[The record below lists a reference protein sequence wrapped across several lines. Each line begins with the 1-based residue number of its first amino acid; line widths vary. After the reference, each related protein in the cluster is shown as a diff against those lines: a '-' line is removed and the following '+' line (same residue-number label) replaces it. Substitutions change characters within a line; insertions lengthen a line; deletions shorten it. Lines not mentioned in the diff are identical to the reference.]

1 MSKIQKLG
9 GIAALVEAGTF
20 IVGFVLYFTVL
31 AAADYGSL
39 DVDPLQHAR
48 FLADHQAIMYA
59 WNLIIYV
66 LFGVCLVVL
75 ALALYERL
83 IVKTTTLS
91 PREGGAIAKIATVFG
106 FIWAGLVI
114 ASGMVANV
122 GASLI
127 VEMVGKDPEQAASLW
142 LAMHFVVDGLGGGN
156 EIVGGLWILLI
167 SWAALLHHKL
177 SKALSYFGIAVGAV
191 GIVTLIPAL
200 TELGA
205 VFGLGSIV
213 WFLWIGKSLMLDNV
227 SKPS

>member
-1 MSKIQKLG
+1 MLRLQKIG

-20 IVGFVLYFTVL
+20 IVGFLLYFTVL

-39 DVDPLQHAR
+39 DVAPLQHVR
-48 FLADHQAIMYA
+48 FLVDHQAIMYA

-75 ALALYERL
+75 VLALYERL
-83 IVKTTTLS
+83 KV
-91 PREGGAIAKIATVFG
+91 REINLPHRETPTIAKIATVFG

-114 ASGMVANV
+114 ASGMVANI

-127 VEMVGKDPEQAASLW
+127 VETVGRDPDQAAILW
-142 LAMHFVVDGLGGGN
+142 LTVRFVVDGLGGGN
-156 EIVGGLWILLI
+156 EIIGGLWILLI
-167 SWAALLHHKL
+167 SWVALLHHKF
-177 SKALSYFGIAVGAV
+177 SKSLSYFGIAIGAV
-191 GIVTLIPAL
+191 GIVTFVPLL

-213 WFLWIGKSLMLDNV
+213 WFLWIGKVMILEDI
-227 SKPS
+227 SKRS

>member
-1 MSKIQKLG
+1 MNKLQKIG

-66 LFGVCLVVL
+66 FFGICLVVL

-83 IVKTTTLS
+83 TPRTTALS
-91 PREGGAIAKIATVFG
+91 SGEGSALAKIATVFG

-127 VEMVGKDPEQAASLW
+127 VEMVGKDPDQAASLW
-142 LAMHFVVDGLGGGN
+142 LTLNFVVDGLGGGN

-177 SKALSYFGIAVGAV
+177 PKVLSYFGIAVGAA

-213 WFLWIGKSLMLDNV
+213 WFLWIGKSLLLENV
-227 SKPS
+227 SKHS